1 MLSDHDR
8 AFLLGVGIE
17 PDGEPL
23 TEFDPG
29 RLGIERPASA
39 PMPDP
44 LSAGPWNCRCATVL
58 VRPKGAPDAGR

>member
-1 MLSDHDR
+1 MLSDYDR

-23 TEFDPG
+23 TDPG
-29 RLGIERPASA
+29 WLAIERPASA

-44 LSAGPWNCRCATVL
+44 HSAGPWNCRCAPAL
-58 VRPKGAPDAGR
+58 IRPKEAPDAGD